1 MREYLE
7 QILHQSI
14 QEYPYES
21 LEKLPLGCRNAFA
34 LSIVEIQKQ
43 EILIAAPIETM
54 NLTELRK
61 MRIQLERYTGFQC
74 VFYLKKTNWYSVPKM
89 VEEGIPF
96 IWENHQIYLP
106 FMGLLLQRNEHRKPK
121 RCSIISFLT
130 QKLLLKALYEGWQDV
145 SAVQAAEKLEVSRM
159 SITRCYDEIEALGMS
174 FIKMNG
180 RSRRFFASVDK
191 KAMWE
196 DMRPFLRNPIIR
208 EFRLEKKPDAEMI
221 LGGISALAEYS
232 MLSEERYVTYAV
244 EKNQISEL
252 GLKSIH
258 EVPNNEEPACIVQ
271 EVGYI
276 LPFKD
281 KKAVDPLSLSLML
294 SDADMEDPRVEKQD
308 VDSSDIKKH
317 RNDIIRILADMPL
330 QKCILPE
337 EVRNDMRMFIEQ
349 FDVTESELKNLRIR
363 GTKSEDI
370 KQALKD
376 IYLD

>member
-1 MREYLE
+1 M
-7 QILHQSI
+7 
-14 QEYPYES
+14 
-21 LEKLPLGCRNAFA
+21 GCRNAFA

-244 EKNQISEL
+244 EKNKISEL
-252 GLKSIH
+252 
-258 EVPNNEEPACIVQ
+258 
-271 EVGYI
+271 
-276 LPFKD
+276 
-281 KKAVDPLSLSLML
+281 
-294 SDADMEDPRVEKQD
+294 
-308 VDSSDIKKH
+308 
-317 RNDIIRILADMPL
+317 
-330 QKCILPE
+330 
-337 EVRNDMRMFIEQ
+337 
-349 FDVTESELKNLRIR
+349 
-363 GTKSEDI
+363 
-370 KQALKD
+370 
-376 IYLD
+376 

>member
-1 MREYLE
+1 M
-7 QILHQSI
+7 
-14 QEYPYES
+14 
-21 LEKLPLGCRNAFA
+21 
-34 LSIVEIQKQ
+34 
-43 EILIAAPIETM
+43 
-54 NLTELRK
+54 
-61 MRIQLERYTGFQC
+61 
-74 VFYLKKTNWYSVPKM
+74 
-89 VEEGIPF
+89 
-96 IWENHQIYLP
+96 
-106 FMGLLLQRNEHRKPK
+106 
-121 RCSIISFLT
+121 
-130 QKLLLKALYEGWQDV
+130 KALYEGWQDV

-232 MLSEERYVTYAV
+232 MLSEECYVTYAV

-258 EVPNNEEPACIVQ
+258 EVPNNEEPVCIVQ

-294 SDADMEDPRVEKQD
+294 SDADMEDPRVE
-308 VDSSDIKKH
+308 
-317 RNDIIRILADMPL
+317 NCLNEML
-330 QKCILPE
+330 E
-337 EVRNDMRMFIEQ
+337 ELIW
-349 FDVTESELKNLRIR
+349 
-363 GTKSEDI
+363 
-370 KQALKD
+370 
-376 IYLD
+376 

>member
-34 LSIVEIQKQ
+34 LSIVKIQKQ

-294 SDADMEDPRVEKQD
+294 SDADMEDPRVE
-308 VDSSDIKKH
+308 
-317 RNDIIRILADMPL
+317 NCLNEML
-330 QKCILPE
+330 E
-337 EVRNDMRMFIEQ
+337 ELIW
-349 FDVTESELKNLRIR
+349 
-363 GTKSEDI
+363 
-370 KQALKD
+370 
-376 IYLD
+376 

>member
-14 QEYPYES
+14 QEHPYES

-180 RSRRFFASVDK
+180 RSRRFFARNDK
-191 KAMWE
+191 KVMWE
-196 DMRPFLRNPIIR
+196 EIRPFLRNPIIH
-208 EFRLEKKPDAEMI
+208 EFYHLKCVSKPKKVA
-221 LGGISALAEYS
+221 LG
-232 MLSEERYVTYAV
+232 AV
-244 EKNQISEL
+244 MRKLVNIIFAVL
-252 GLKSIH
+252 RDRK
-258 EVPNNEEPACIVQ
+258 
-271 EVGYI
+271 
-276 LPFKD
+276 PFQ
-281 KKAVDPLSLSLML
+281 LRS
-294 SDADMEDPRVEKQD
+294 
-308 VDSSDIKKH
+308 
-317 RNDIIRILADMPL
+317 
-330 QKCILPE
+330 PE
-337 EVRNDMRMFIEQ
+337 EHE
-349 FDVTESELKNLRIR
+349 ELLFA
-363 GTKSEDI
+363 KSLV
-370 KQALKD
+370 A
-376 IYLD
+376 

>member
-1 MREYLE
+1 
-7 QILHQSI
+7 
-14 QEYPYES
+14 
-21 LEKLPLGCRNAFA
+21 
-34 LSIVEIQKQ
+34 
-43 EILIAAPIETM
+43 
-54 NLTELRK
+54 
-61 MRIQLERYTGFQC
+61 
-74 VFYLKKTNWYSVPKM
+74 M

-244 EKNQISEL
+244 EK
-252 GLKSIH
+252 
-258 EVPNNEEPACIVQ
+258 
-271 EVGYI
+271 
-276 LPFKD
+276 
-281 KKAVDPLSLSLML
+281 
-294 SDADMEDPRVEKQD
+294 
-308 VDSSDIKKH
+308 
-317 RNDIIRILADMPL
+317 IRLVSWD
-330 QKCILPE
+330 
-337 EVRNDMRMFIEQ
+337 
-349 FDVTESELKNLRIR
+349 
-363 GTKSEDI
+363 
-370 KQALKD
+370 
-376 IYLD
+376 

>member
-14 QEYPYES
+14 QEHPYES

-258 EVPNNEEPACIVQ
+258 EVPNNEEPVCIVQ

-281 KKAVDPLSLSLML
+281 KKAVDQLSLSLML
-294 SDADMEDPRVEKQD
+294 SDADMEDPRVE
-308 VDSSDIKKH
+308 
-317 RNDIIRILADMPL
+317 NCLNEML
-330 QKCILPE
+330 E
-337 EVRNDMRMFIEQ
+337 ELIW
-349 FDVTESELKNLRIR
+349 
-363 GTKSEDI
+363 
-370 KQALKD
+370 
-376 IYLD
+376 

>member
-1 MREYLE
+1 M
-7 QILHQSI
+7 
-14 QEYPYES
+14 
-21 LEKLPLGCRNAFA
+21 
-34 LSIVEIQKQ
+34 
-43 EILIAAPIETM
+43 
-54 NLTELRK
+54 
-61 MRIQLERYTGFQC
+61 
-74 VFYLKKTNWYSVPKM
+74 
-89 VEEGIPF
+89 
-96 IWENHQIYLP
+96 
-106 FMGLLLQRNEHRKPK
+106 K

-258 EVPNNEEPACIVQ
+258 EVPNNEEPVCIVQ

-294 SDADMEDPRVEKQD
+294 SDADMEDPRVE
-308 VDSSDIKKH
+308 
-317 RNDIIRILADMPL
+317 NCLNEML
-330 QKCILPE
+330 E
-337 EVRNDMRMFIEQ
+337 ELIW
-349 FDVTESELKNLRIR
+349 
-363 GTKSEDI
+363 
-370 KQALKD
+370 
-376 IYLD
+376 

>member
-14 QEYPYES
+14 QEHPYES

-74 VFYLKKTNWYSVPKM
+74 VFLFKKKQTGIQFLRWWKKEFLLYGKIIRYTFLLWGYFCKEMNTENRSV
-89 VEEGIPF
+89 VLSF
-96 IWENHQIYLP
+96 H
-106 FMGLLLQRNEHRKPK
+106 
-121 RCSIISFLT
+121 FLT

-258 EVPNNEEPACIVQ
+258 EVPNNEEPVCIVQ

-294 SDADMEDPRVEKQD
+294 SDADMEDPRVE
-308 VDSSDIKKH
+308 
-317 RNDIIRILADMPL
+317 NCLNEML
-330 QKCILPE
+330 E
-337 EVRNDMRMFIEQ
+337 ELIW
-349 FDVTESELKNLRIR
+349 
-363 GTKSEDI
+363 
-370 KQALKD
+370 
-376 IYLD
+376 

>member
-14 QEYPYES
+14 QEHPYES

-258 EVPNNEEPACIVQ
+258 EVPNNEEPV
-271 EVGYI
+271 
-276 LPFKD
+276 
-281 KKAVDPLSLSLML
+281 LSGF
-294 SDADMEDPRVEKQD
+294 A
-308 VDSSDIKKH
+308 
-317 RNDIIRILADMPL
+317 
-330 QKCILPE
+330 
-337 EVRNDMRMFIEQ
+337 
-349 FDVTESELKNLRIR
+349 
-363 GTKSEDI
+363 
-370 KQALKD
+370 
-376 IYLD
+376 